1 MTVPPEDQ
9 SACDTR
15 ALVERLKLQRPLVF
29 LDLES
34 TGTSVSSDRIVE
46 IALLRLHPDGRERFL
61 CRRVNPGMPI
71 PAEAT
76 AVHGITDADVKDEPP
91 FASYAKSL
99 LELLSDCDFAGFAIA
114 RFDLPLLQAEFG
126 RVGVEFRWRDCAVVD
141 AMVIFHAKEP
151 RDLTAAARF
160 YCGRDLCGAHSAE
173 EDLRATV
180 GVLRAQLERY
190 EDLPDCLGDLN
201 EFCNPRNPN
210 WVDADGKL
218 TWVGGVVTVGF
229 GKHKGTS
236 LQQLAGEEPDYLAW
250 VLGGDFSPEVKDMVR
265 GALEGRYPRP
275 PVTMT

>member
-46 IALLRLHPDGRERFL
+46 IALLRLHPDGREQFL

-76 AVHGITDADVKDEPP
+76 AIHGISDADVRTEPP

-99 LELLSDCDFAGFAIA
+99 LEFLGSCDFAGFAIA
-114 RFDLPLLQAEFG
+114 RFDLPLLQAEFARAG
-126 RVGVEFRWRDCAVVD
+126 LEFGWRDCAVID
-141 AMVIFHAKEP
+141 AMGIFHAKEP

-180 GVLRAQLERY
+180 AVLRAQLERY
-190 EDLPDCLGDLN
+190 EDLPDCVGELN

-210 WVDADGKL
+210 WVDDGGKFI
-218 TWVGGVVTVGF
+218 WVNGVATVGF
-229 GKHKGTS
+229 GKYKGTP
-236 LQQLAGEEPDYLAW
+236 LQRLAGEDPDYLEW
-250 VLGGDFSPEVKDMVR
+250 ILKQDFSPEVMQIVR
-265 GALEGRYPRP
+265 DSLSGRFPQAP
-275 PVTMT
+275 AGSG

>member
-1 MTVPPEDQ
+1 MPEDQ
-9 SACDTR
+9 IGCDTR

-34 TGTSVSSDRIVE
+34 TGTSISSDRIVE
-46 IALLRLHPDGRERFL
+46 IALLRLHPGGREQFL

-76 AVHGITDADVKDEPP
+76 AVHGISDADVRSEPP
-91 FASYAKSL
+91 FASYAKNL

-114 RFDLPLLQAEFG
+114 RFDLPLLQAEFA
-126 RVGVEFRWRDCAVVD
+126 RADLEFRWRDCAVLD

-173 EDLRATV
+173 EDLRATL

-190 EDLPDCLGDLN
+190 EDLPDCVGDLN

-210 WVDADGKL
+210 WVDADGKFI
-218 TWVGGVVTVGF
+218 WVNGVATVAF
-229 GKHKGTS
+229 GKYKDTP
-236 LQQLAGEEPDYLAW
+236 LQRLVGEDPDYLGW
-250 VLGGDFSPEVKDMVR
+250 ILNQDFSLEVMQIVR
-265 GALEGRYPRP
+265 DALDGRFP
-275 PVTMT
+275 PTPGTSG